1 MKKYLK
7 ELLLIALGN
16 FILAIA
22 VTAFILPNDILS
34 GGVAGIAILIQPF
47 VPLDPELIISILNTV
62 LFIIGFIFLGK
73 HFAITTFLST
83 IIYPFFIMILPKI
96 LPPIS
101 IDPILAAIYA
111 GLLGGIGIGIV
122 VRQGASTGGMDIPPL
137 IFQKY
142 FNFDL
147 SKCVMVTDGLTVLFG
162 LWIYGIEAV
171 LIGLV
176 SVYVT
181 GLAISRAITF
191 GAKNAKSIEII
202 SEQNEAISND
212 IHIEMNRG
220 TTFLEAKGG
229 YTNINRPV
237 LLVVIAD
244 SEYQTLIK
252 IIKRHDEDAF
262 LIVQD
267 VQEVHGEGFSFEA
280 RI

>member
-7 ELLLIALGN
+7 EFSLIALGN
-16 FILAIA
+16 FILAVA
-22 VTAFILPNDILS
+22 VSLFILPNDILS

-47 VPLDPELIISILNTV
+47 VPLDPELIISILNTL
-62 LFIIGFIFLGK
+62 LFIVGFIFLGK
-73 HFAITTFLST
+73 RFAITTFLST
-83 IIYPFFIMILPKI
+83 LIYPFFIMILPKV
-96 LPPIS
+96 LSPIS
-101 IDPILAAIYA
+101 IDPILAAIYG
-111 GLLGGIGIGIV
+111 GLLGGLGIGIV

-137 IFQKY
+137 ICQKH

-181 GLAISRAITF
+181 GQAISKAITF

-229 YTNINRPV
+229 YTGINRPV

-244 SEYQTLIK
+244 SEYQTLTK
-252 IIKRHDEDAF
+252 IIKRHDENAF

>member
-7 ELLLIALGN
+7 EFSLIALGN
-16 FILAIA
+16 FILAVA
-22 VTAFILPNDILS
+22 VSLFILPNDILS

-47 VPLDPELIISILNTV
+47 VPLDPELIISILNTL
-62 LFIIGFIFLGK
+62 LFIVGFIFLGK
-73 HFAITTFLST
+73 RFAITTFLST
-83 IIYPFFIMILPKI
+83 LIYPFFIMILPKV
-96 LPPIS
+96 LSPIS
-101 IDPILAAIYA
+101 IDPILAAIYG

-137 IFQKY
+137 ICQKH

-181 GLAISRAITF
+181 GQAISKAITF

-229 YTNINRPV
+229 YTGINRPV

-244 SEYQTLIK
+244 SEYQTLTK
-252 IIKRHDEDAF
+252 IIKRHDENAF